1 MTAPSAATPSRRD
14 LAAEAASGGDAGA
27 FRLAAVYGVLHAVV
41 DLCTVTSVFRAAH
54 RSASALLSPF
64 YLVVGY
70 DVLAFAL
77 QFPLG
82 LVVDRLR
89 AARSALL
96 VGLGSIAVALL
107 CIPVSATATMVAA
120 GVGNAIFHISA
131 GALVLAASRDR
142 AAPSSVVAA
151 PAGVYVAP
159 GALGL
164 GLGMW
169 VGRLSWPVW
178 PLGLL
183 LGAAIV
189 VAALVRVG
197 PAAPA
202 TSGTTGGKLG
212 AREWWLALS
221 TLLLS
226 VAVRSF
232 VGFGGPYEVPRTATM
247 MVGLPLVAC
256 AGKLAGG
263 FVADRIGWL
272 EASVGALLVSAPF
285 IAFGG
290 SSPALLLGGLLLF
303 QTTMPVTLVAV
314 YLLLPDKP
322 ATAFGLPCLALIAGA
337 LPTFYPAGKQLYGAH
352 TFLAM
357 ILASAVAVVVGLRLL
372 GIRRLRASR
381 TGSG

>member
-1 MTAPSAATPSRRD
+1 MTTEPRD
-14 LAAEAASGGDAGA
+14 PGAGALASGGDAL
-27 FRLAAVYGVLHAVV
+27 RLGLVYGVLHAVV
-41 DLCTVTSVFRAAH
+41 DLCTVTAVFRAAH
-54 RSASALLSPF
+54 PGSAILSSF
-64 YLVVGY
+64 HVVLGY

-89 AARSALL
+89 AARWALL
-96 VGLGSIAVALL
+96 GGLGSTAVALL
-107 CIPVSATATMVAA
+107 CIPISALATMVAA
-120 GVGNAIFHISA
+120 GVGNALFHIGA
-131 GALVLAASRDR
+131 GALVLVASGSPTPASLR
-142 AAPSSVVAA
+142 AA

-183 LGAAIV
+183 LGAAAV
-189 VAALVRVG
+189 VAALFRVA
-197 PAAPA
+197 PAAGG
-202 TSGTTGGKLG
+202 SKTGVEPS
-212 AREWWLALS
+212 ARVWWVALS
-221 TLLLS
+221 ALLLS

-232 VGFGGPYEVPRTATM
+232 VGFGGPYQLPRTMTV

-263 FVADRIGWL
+263 FVADRVGWL
-272 EASVGALLVSAPF
+272 ATSVGALLLSAPL
-285 IAFGG
+285 IAWGG
-290 SSPALLLGGLLLF
+290 SSPSLLLTGLLLF
-303 QTTMPVTLVAV
+303 QTTMPVTLVVV
-314 YLLLPDKP
+314 YLLLPRKP

-352 TFLAM
+352 TFLAL
-357 ILASAVAVVVGLRLL
+357 ILTSTVAVIVGLRLI
-372 GIRRLRASR
+372 GVSWIRQGQPKR
-381 TGSG
+381 